1 MVHFADLWFSKGVMG
16 WRCGIPNVSPGTFGR
31 FFVARMSLF
40 CGSLVGQSMEKLVS
54 GWCGESGMFLLR

>member
-1 MVHFADLWFSKGVMG
+1 MVHSVDLWFSKGVIG

-40 CGSLVGQSMEKLVS
+40 GGPLVGQSMEKLDS
-54 GWCGESGMFLLR
+54 RW